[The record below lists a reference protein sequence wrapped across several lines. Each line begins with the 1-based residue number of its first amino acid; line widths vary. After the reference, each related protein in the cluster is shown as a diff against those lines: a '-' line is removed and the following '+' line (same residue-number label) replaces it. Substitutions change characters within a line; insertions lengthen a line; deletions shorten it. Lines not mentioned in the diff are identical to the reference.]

1 MLWVAKFKLK
11 DDDDIYTPFCEKFK
25 VEFFAFPYSH
35 FVKKNKINLLVGG
48 ILSGTEENKK
58 IFITEIKRDK
68 RVQSV
73 QQYHDF
79 ILVHAQH
86 PSSRET
92 RAAIKIFYNPQL
104 LRVKPVYMG
113 TDGWEYWEVACLNRE
128 KLNGLIQAAIKHY
141 HGSLTSLK
149 QEQIKSVA
157 SLEIAP
163 NLTEKQLEA
172 IKIAYKNGY
181 YRYPRK
187 LTIPQLAK
195 SIKKS
200 YSTFQ
205 ENLRKAEN
213 KLIEHF
219 LKYR

>member
-1 MLWVAKFKLK
+1 M
-11 DDDDIYTPFCEKFK
+11 
-25 VEFFAFPYSH
+25 
-35 FVKKNKINLLVGG
+35 
-48 ILSGTEENKK
+48 
-58 IFITEIKRDK
+58 
-68 RVQSV
+68 
-73 QQYHDF
+73 
-79 ILVHAQH
+79 
-86 PSSRET
+86 
-92 RAAIKIFYNPQL
+92 
-104 LRVKPVYMG
+104 
-113 TDGWEYWEVACLNRE
+113 ACLNRE